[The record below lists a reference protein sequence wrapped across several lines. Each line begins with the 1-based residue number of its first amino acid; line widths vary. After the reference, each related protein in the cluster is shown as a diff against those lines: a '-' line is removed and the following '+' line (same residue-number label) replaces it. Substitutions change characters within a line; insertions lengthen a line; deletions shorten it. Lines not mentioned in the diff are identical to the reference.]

1 MSGYVVNHGGSN
13 AFMDGKEVILIGGH
27 TPFAMTVTETTA
39 MDITNQGMTTVII
52 SNPMKAIIFSLALL
66 SFISPALAI
75 DQTQLD
81 ERVRLL
87 TAKFEAMQQ
96 KPDKRVPADVLK
108 KAQGIILLDRTKAG
122 FIFAYQ
128 GGNGVAMVKDTS
140 GNWSPA
146 AFLSATEASL
156 GFQIGGEQNFYVIL
170 LMTTNATQALT
181 ESTIDFG
188 GEARGT
194 AGDQSSG
201 VEGKVTT
208 PEHSALVYDDRNG
221 LYGGAAIKGGAISPD
236 DNANLIYYGQP
247 LTMQNILFDKKVKA
261 TQSAS
266 DLAEKIS
273 DWVKVKP

>member
-1 MSGYVVNHGGSN
+1 M
-13 AFMDGKEVILIGGH
+13 
-27 TPFAMTVTETTA
+27 
-39 MDITNQGMTTVII
+39 
-52 SNPMKAIIFSLALL
+52 L

-75 DQTQLD
+75 DHAGLD
-81 ERVRLL
+81 DRLRIL

-108 KAQGIILLDRTKAG
+108 KARGIILLDRTKAG

-128 GGNGVAMVKDTS
+128 GGNGVAMVKDAS

-156 GFQIGGEQNFYVIL
+156 GFQIGGEQNLYVIL
-170 LMTTNATQALT
+170 LMTTNATWALI
-181 ESTIDFG
+181 EPTIDFG

-201 VEGKVTT
+201 MQGNVTV
-208 PEHSALVYDDRNG
+208 PEHSVLVYDDRNG
-221 LYGGAAIKGGAISPD
+221 LYGGVAIKGGAISPD
-236 DNANLIYYGQP
+236 EDADAVYYGQP
-247 LTMQNILFDKKVKA
+247 LTMQDILFDKKVKA
-261 TQSAS
+261 TQAAA

-273 DWVKVKP
+273 EWVKVKP